1 MGTWILRE
9 ILSLAFTSIV
19 VTFDLIK
26 VLTALGQV
34 LGAVTIKQAGLNI

>member
-9 ILSLAFTSIV
+9 ILSLAFTSSV

>member
-9 ILSLAFTSIV
+9 ILALAFKSCV
-19 VTFDLIK
+19 GTFDLNKI
-26 VLTALGQV
+26 LTALGQV